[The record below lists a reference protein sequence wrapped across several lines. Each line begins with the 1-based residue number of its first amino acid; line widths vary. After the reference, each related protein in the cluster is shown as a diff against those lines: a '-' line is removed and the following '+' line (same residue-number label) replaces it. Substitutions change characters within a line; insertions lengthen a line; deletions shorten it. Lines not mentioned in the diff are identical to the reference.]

1 MNERQEIKI
10 GLTDGDDRN
19 ELKPSCRVEFDTTT
33 QQVESLAVEWKN
45 GDECRYANDPSHEY
59 IYVGEHPHGDGHYV
73 FSETKGIT
81 YIANGYLLEPETPQ
95 QREERE
101 RIEAAYDL
109 YLHRCRAVNWKTEY
123 TFEDFKSE
131 SDAFNGWLAIVDKT
145 GYRKEAKNAD

>member
-19 ELKPSCRVEFDTTT
+19 ELKPSCRVEFDNAP
-33 QQVESLAVEWKN
+33 QQVESLAVEWEN

-101 RIEAAYDL
+101 RMEAIKEIEGFVCEL
-109 YLHRCRAVNWKTEY
+109 SI
-123 TFEDFKSE
+123 SE
-131 SDAFNGWLAIVDKT
+131 ITLPLKLAERIVDKT